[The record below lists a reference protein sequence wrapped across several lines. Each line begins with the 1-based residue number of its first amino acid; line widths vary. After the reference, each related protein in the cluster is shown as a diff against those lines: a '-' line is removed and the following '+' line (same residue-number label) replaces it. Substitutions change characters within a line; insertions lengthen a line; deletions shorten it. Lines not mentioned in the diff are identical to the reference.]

1 MEIVLQKPQGNGD
14 WLRLLKL
21 YRSAFPRAERKPFGT
36 IRRLH
41 SEGKADVWCILA
53 DGKFAGLA
61 TTVDGSDLV
70 LLDYFAVVKRQRGR
84 GIGREAMACLL
95 ELYRD
100 RGVFLEIEDPKAP
113 GLHRNLKEKRKAF
126 YLSCGFSELGVRA
139 KVFGV
144 RMELLGVRCSLDF
157 DGFRLFYGENL
168 SPWAADHLEK
178 YE

>member
-1 MEIVLQKPQGNGD
+1 MEIALQKPQSSAD
-14 WLRLLKL
+14 WLHLFTL
-21 YRSAFPRAERKPFGT
+21 YRSAFPRAERKPFFN
-36 IRRLH
+36 IRTLH
-41 SEGKADVWCILA
+41 SEGKADVWCIVVN
-53 DGKFAGLA
+53 GRFAGLA
-61 TTVDGSDLV
+61 TTINGDGLV
-70 LLDYFAVVKRQRGR
+70 LLDYFAVVKGSRGR
-84 GIGREAMACLL
+84 GIGREAMSCLL

-113 GLHRNLKEKRKAF
+113 GLNRQLREKRKAF
-126 YLSCGFSELGVRA
+126 YLSCGFSELDVRA

-157 DGFRLFYGENL
+157 AQYRAFYGKNM